1 MTQVRARAGSR
12 MARAAEEEARLLFGG
27 RWMPLTRALT
37 FIEGTLDEVVE
48 AWMGW
53 RGTAVLNRTGYPMRV
68 RPIRGDL
75 EQQLRQL
82 LPFVGPMSRKTLFT
96 PTADPIPDAAV
107 PGGPWVC
114 VLNDNWVAGGAKDA
128 AGGLTPRGL
137 RAITVESS
145 PSSLDVEK
153 NTGFYGLHRLGVHW
167 HDPTEKFGTGG
178 RSIGIAQFE
187 NIRTWNFVDHGEP
200 LPFED
205 TRHYTAKKVQDCF
218 TQQLLIRYCA
228 ALGLRPFD
236 ADFYAPDRVGVL
248 IEDTSPPLKGAWQGD
263 LAARRSGR
271 PVEEIGQPIPRPEP

>member
-1 MTQVRARAGSR
+1 
-12 MARAAEEEARLLFGG
+12 
-27 RWMPLTRALT
+27 MPLTRALT
-37 FIEGTLDEVVE
+37 FIEGGVDEVVD

-53 RGTAVLNRTGYPMRV
+53 RGRGTLIRTGYPMRA

-75 EQQLRQL
+75 EQQLQQL
-82 LPFVGPMSRKTLFT
+82 LPFVSPMSRKTLFT
-96 PTADPIPDAAV
+96 PTADPIPAAAV

-114 VLNDNWVAGGAKDA
+114 ILNDNWVAGGAKDS
-128 AGGLTPRGL
+128 AGGLAPRGF

-153 NTGFYGLHRLGVHW
+153 NIGFYGLHRLGVYW
-167 HDPTEKFGTGG
+167 HDPTKKFEIGG
-178 RSIGIAQFE
+178 RSIGVAQFE

-205 TRHYTAKKVQDCF
+205 AHHYTAKKVQDRF
-218 TQQLLIRYCA
+218 TQEMLIQYCA

-248 IEDTSPPLKGAWQGD
+248 IEDTSPPMKGAWQAD

-271 PVEEIGQPIPRPEP
+271 PVEEIGHPIPWPQP